1 MQVSKPAKFEQQSL
15 VALPMET
22 YQRFLEE
29 EGQMTVD
36 DNLEIATA
44 EAKNNL
50 EEYLLALRS
59 HLSDRYADFVKP
71 ADRDALVSELN
82 ALEDWLY
89 EEGEDEKKSVRTH
102 SYSLHV
108 IRDFDHRAC
117 TVTPSNNP
125 CCEMQDACEAQAL
138 AHAAWPNWRV
148 GGWPTLVPRHFC
160 DTMHIL
166 FRILLGAGRK

>member
-1 MQVSKPAKFEQQSL
+1 VLDIQVSTPAKLEQQSL
-15 VALPMET
+15 VALPVET

-89 EEGEDEKKSVRTH
+89 EDGEDEKKSVRPITTH
-102 SYSLHV
+102 SMLIGDS
-108 IRDFDHRAC
+108 DFRC
-117 TVTPSNNP
+117 PYKP
-125 CCEMQDACEAQAL
+125 CCAMKVLDEA
-138 AHAAWPNWRV
+138 
-148 GGWPTLVPRHFC
+148 
-160 DTMHIL
+160 
-166 FRILLGAGRK
+166 